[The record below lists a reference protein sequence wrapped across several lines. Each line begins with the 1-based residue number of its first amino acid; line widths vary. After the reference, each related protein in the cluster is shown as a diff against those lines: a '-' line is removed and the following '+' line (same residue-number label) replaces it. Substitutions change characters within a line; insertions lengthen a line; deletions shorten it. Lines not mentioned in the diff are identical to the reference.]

1 MVVGAFG
8 FGVSGLGLVGRGL
21 CWRVWGRWV
30 GVGQRWFVRVKF
42 VGPKQASKKAKG
54 TDEERRR

>member
-1 MVVGAFG
+1 
-8 FGVSGLGLVGRGL
+8 
-21 CWRVWGRWV
+21 VWGRWV